1 MRILGIDPGTRCV
14 GYGFLDIDAGRGR
27 AVDYGVIHVP
37 AKLAFSEKLCTIHR
51 ELTALIDRF
60 SPDRASIEETYVTQ
74 NAKTTLRLGHA
85 RGVLM
90 LACAQ
95 KGLAIYEYAPR
106 SIKQAVLGNGAASK
120 QQVQFMISQLLRV
133 PQQGLEEDAAD
144 ALAAAL
150 CHGLRAA
157 KECVQRP

>member
-14 GYGFLDIDAGRGR
+14 GYGLLDINAGRGR

-37 AKLAFSEKLCTIHR
+37 VKLAFADKLCIIHR
-51 ELTALIDRF
+51 EITALIDKF
-60 SPDRASIEETYVTQ
+60 EPERAAIEETYVTQ

-95 KGLAIYEYAPR
+95 KGLAIHEYAPR

-133 PQQGLEEDAAD
+133 PQQSLKEDAAD

-157 KECVQRP
+157 KEGD